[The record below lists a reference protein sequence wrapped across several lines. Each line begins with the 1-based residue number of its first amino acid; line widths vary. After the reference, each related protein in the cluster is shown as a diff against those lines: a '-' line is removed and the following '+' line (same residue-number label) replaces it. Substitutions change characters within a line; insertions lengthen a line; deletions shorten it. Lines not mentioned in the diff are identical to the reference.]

1 MIGTQAPR
9 DHWAAHTQGSAAT
22 RQPIARR
29 CPSLRD
35 FFDAPVCSDADAV
48 AAVLLVPVR
57 AAMHGSFP
65 LAGTYFQACVLRV
78 RLRTIHMHAD
88 STEELSCAVHEPT
101 QSWTCSAF
109 SMQINEMFLAHDTVA
124 QPVQVWGAAV
134 ENLQVKRLRSSRQNV
149 TC

>member
-1 MIGTQAPR
+1 MSIGRHIAQPR
-9 DHWAAHTQGSAAT
+9 GS
-22 RQPIARR
+22 Q
-29 CPSLRD
+29 S
-35 FFDAPVCSDADAV
+35 PVGALPFVIFSTHLSDCSDADAV

-65 LAGTYFQACVLRV
+65 LAGTYFQACMLRL

-88 STEELSCAVHEPT
+88 SAEELSCAVPEPT

-109 SMQINEMFLAHDTVA
+109 SMQINELFLAHDTVA

-134 ENLQVKRLRSSRQNV
+134 ENLQVKQLRSSRQNV